1 MLTLQCKASLAR
13 LLAATAVVVAALVLA
28 PSLASAHP
36 GHSHSVVAA
45 EKSIEFF
52 TQPVLIEV
60 ALDAAQDEVTIGE
73 ITDQS
78 SSLLPASSQKTPQSC
93 PGGCCHSAGTG
104 CCAASIP
111 DAFEIVAPP
120 LGHLALA
127 VEAVRISGVTPG
139 ALPEPPNS
147 LV

>member
-1 MLTLQCKASLAR
+1 MLTLRCKAIHAR
-13 LLAATAVVVAALVLA
+13 LLAATAVVAALVLA
-28 PSLASAHP
+28 PSLAAAHP
-36 GHSHSVVAA
+36 GHSHSVPTAPQTVEVVA
-45 EKSIEFF
+45 
-52 TQPVLIEV
+52 QPLLIKV
-60 ALDAAQDEVTIGE
+60 ALDAAQDEVTVGAT
-73 ITDQS
+73 TDQS

>member
-1 MLTLQCKASLAR
+1 MVTLRCKAFLAR
-13 LLAATAVVVAALVLA
+13 FFAATAVVVAALVLA

-36 GHSHSVVAA
+36 GHSHSVAA
-45 EKSIEFF
+45 APQTIEFVA
-52 TQPVLIEV
+52 QPVLIEV

-73 ITDQS
+73 IAGQS

-111 DAFEIVAPP
+111 AAFEILAPTPGRSALVVA
-120 LGHLALA
+120 AI
-127 VEAVRISGVTPG
+127 RISGVTPG